1 MDAKRILLFSLT
13 FLSLLYFSA
22 SFLPT
27 NNFLVN
33 CGSNANTSF
42 YNRIFLADSAKPGSL
57 FLSAERSVS
66 LTDRSPSPNT
76 PILYHTARVFTTDSS
91 YKFNIKKNGT
101 GIHLVR
107 LHFSPFQAQNFNL
120 ASAKFNV
127 VANGFLLLSGFS
139 ANSVLLKEYLLEID
153 GNVLEIMFSPV
164 GDSGFAFVN
173 GIEVFSVP
181 KDFIIDDGA
190 RSVIANGIEE
200 YKNLTSRVLETVH
213 RINVGG
219 SKLTPFNDTLW
230 RTWIPDDGFLVFK
243 PAAKRAVSTH
253 LPNYQSGGATREIA
267 PDNVYMSAQQM
278 NRDNSSLNGRF
289 NITWDFPVGSQG
301 APHLVR
307 LHFCDI
313 VSPALNQLYFDVYIN
328 NYSAYRD
335 LDLSMLTYHVLSS
348 PVYIDFVADSDDSGV
363 IRISV
368 GPSDLS
374 TPSKINAILNG
385 VEIMRLVNLKG
396 SHVGSNKKNV
406 WILVG
411 SIVGGI
417 VIFCLAAVAIVLAF
431 KCKKKKP
438 KPPRRAESAGWTPLR
453 VYGGSSYSRMSEG
466 TVTTSP
472 GPNGYHSLRIPFVD
486 IQTATNNFDKSLIIG
501 MGGFGMVYKGVLRD
515 NTKVAVKRGVP
526 GSRQGL
532 PEFQTEITVLSKIR
546 HRHLVSLVGYCEEQ
560 SEMILVYEYMEK
572 GPLKNHL
579 YCSKHPPL
587 SWKQRLEICIGSARG
602 LHYLH
607 TGSAQEWAMQWQK
620 KGMLGKIIDPH
631 LVGQIKPC
639 CLKKYG
645 ETAEKCLAE
654 YGVDRPTMGDV
665 LWNLEYALQ
674 LQESGPEEPREGSNM
689 NGMDCP
695 TTSITP
701 SSNARTEKDDGSG
714 SSDITTSQDID
725 NCCDP
730 KENRLP
736 LADLNCEVKTHT
748 TRQLALITSLSP
760 RETFGIMYRN
770 KAHANGNYMN
780 GNFDTNW
787 VADKFKV
794 LRAEGLFGLIESIV
808 PINCTGPMGPSPT
821 VPTFS
826 EANPLWME
834 QEGRPALS
842 LASAS
847 PHHFFVLAKVVPA
860 WTRRNFMP

>member
-1 MDAKRILLFSLT
+1 MDIQRLHPFSLT
-13 FLSLLYFSA
+13 FLSLLYIST
-22 SFLPT
+22 SFLPP
-27 NNFLVN
+27 NNFLLN
-33 CGSNANTSF
+33 CGSNGNTSF
-42 YNRIFLADSAKPGSL
+42 YNRIFIADSAKSSVS
-57 FLSAERSVS
+57 LSAERSVS
-66 LTDRSPSPNT
+66 LTDRNPSPNS

-91 YKFNIKKNGT
+91 YKFKIKKNGT
-101 GIHLVR
+101 GTHLVR

-120 ASAKFNV
+120 ASSKFDV

-139 ANSVLLKEYLLEID
+139 AHNMLLKEYILKIE
-153 GNVLEIMFSPV
+153 GEVLEIMFSPMD
-164 GDSGFAFVN
+164 DSGFAFVN
-173 GIEVFSVP
+173 AIEVFSVP

-190 RSVIANGIEE
+190 RLVNGDGIEE
-200 YKNLTSRVLETVH
+200 YKNLTSQVLEIIH

-219 SKLTPFNDTLW
+219 LKLTPFNDTLW

-243 PAAKRAVSTH
+243 PAAKRAVTTH
-253 LPNYQSGGATREIA
+253 VPNYQSGGATREIA
-267 PDNVYMSAQQM
+267 PDNVYMTAQQM
-278 NRDNSSLNGRF
+278 NRDNSTLNGRF
-289 NITWDFPVGSQG
+289 NITWDFPVGSLS
-301 APHLVR
+301 AAHLVR

-313 VSPALNQLYFDVYIN
+313 VSPALNQLYFNVYIN
-328 NYSAYRD
+328 DYSAYRD
-335 LDLSMLTYHVLSS
+335 LDLSMLTYHALSS
-348 PVYIDFVADSDDSGV
+348 PVYLDFVADSDDSGV

-368 GPSDLS
+368 GSSDLS

-385 VEIMRLVNLKG
+385 AEIMRLVNIKG
-396 SHVGSNKKNV
+396 LHAGSKKKNV
-406 WILVG
+406 WILMGFIFGVF
-411 SIVGGI
+411 
-417 VIFCLAAVAIVLAF
+417 VIFCLAAVAILLAF

-438 KPPRRAESAGWTPLR
+438 KLPRRAESAGWTPLR
-453 VYGGSSYSRMSEG
+453 VYGGSSNSRMSER
-466 TVTTSP
+466 TITTSL

-515 NTKVAVKRGVP
+515 NNKVAVKRGVS

-579 YCSKHPPL
+579 YGSKHPPL

-607 TGSAQEWAMQWQK
+607 TGSAQGIIHRDIKSTNILLDENCVAKVADFGLSRSGPCINETHVSTGVKGSFGYLDPEYFRRQQLTDKSDVYSFGVVLFEVLCARPAVDPLIARELVNLAEWAMQWQK

-631 LVGQIKPC
+631 LVGQIKPS

-695 TTSITP
+695 TSSIAQ
-701 SSNARTEKDDGSG
+701 SSNARAEKDDGSG
-714 SSDITTSQDID
+714 SSDLTTSQ
-725 NCCDP
+725 
-730 KENRLP
+730 
-736 LADLNCEVKTHT
+736 VFS
-748 TRQLALITSLSP
+748 QL
-760 RETFGIMYRN
+760 M
-770 KAHANGNYMN
+770 
-780 GNFDTNW
+780 TN
-787 VADKFKV
+787 
-794 LRAEGLFGLIESIV
+794 
-808 PINCTGPMGPSPT
+808 
-821 VPTFS
+821 
-826 EANPLWME
+826 
-834 QEGRPALS
+834 EGR
-842 LASAS
+842 
-847 PHHFFVLAKVVPA
+847 
-860 WTRRNFMP
+860 